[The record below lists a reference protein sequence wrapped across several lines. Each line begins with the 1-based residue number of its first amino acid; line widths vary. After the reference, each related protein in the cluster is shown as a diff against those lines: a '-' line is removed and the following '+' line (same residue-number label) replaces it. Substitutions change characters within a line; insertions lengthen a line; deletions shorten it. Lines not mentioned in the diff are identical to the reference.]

1 MKILL
6 LSLYKFLVLTS
17 AAVISPL
24 VFLNTSHNVANR
36 PFIGVPDPRFKIE
49 VSFDGPKLPLIS
61 CLMNTVKFLVV
72 LGSQDF
78 SGSMEQ
84 MVWKLDDYPE
94 VGMVIWPRTEGG
106 RIERRFVIWG
116 LSQGAAHMIH
126 LIRFQTV
133 TFTLSCTYSLLFSP
147 TQTYLEAAGHVWEAG
162 TACRFLSGLSSC
174 LLPIFVVQNCEH

>member
-61 CLMNTVKFLVV
+61 CLMNAVEFLVF

-94 VGMVIWPRTEGG
+94 VGMVIWPRTQGG

-133 TFTLSCTYSLLFSP
+133 TFTLACTYSLLLISP
-147 TQTYLEAAGHVWEAG
+147 TQTYL
-162 TACRFLSGLSSC
+162 
-174 LLPIFVVQNCEH
+174 